1 MQKYQ
6 GMGIQG
12 LLPLLKDIEKKASVS
27 EFSGKSVGI
36 DGYCWLHKGVY
47 GCAKDVVE
55 GRKTTV

>member
-1 MQKYQ
+1 
-6 GMGIQG
+6 MGIQG

-27 EFSGKSVGI
+27 EFSGKTVGI